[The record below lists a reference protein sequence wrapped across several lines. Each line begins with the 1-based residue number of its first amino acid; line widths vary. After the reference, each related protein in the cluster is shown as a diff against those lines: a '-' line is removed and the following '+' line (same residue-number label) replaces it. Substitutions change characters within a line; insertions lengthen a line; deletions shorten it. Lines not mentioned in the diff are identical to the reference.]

1 MGRILAIDYGN
12 KRVGLAVT
20 DEQRIIANG
29 LTTVHSKDLFTFLDS
44 YLTKEQVDLIVVG
57 EPLDMQSKPSD
68 ASRFIDPF
76 VKKLKKQFPHIP
88 VKRMDERFSSKMAM
102 QAMLDAGLSKKKR
115 QNKSLIDTISA
126 TIILQSFLE
135 QESNAVNKP

>member
-44 YLTKEQVDLIVVG
+44 YLSKEAVDLIVVG

-68 ASRFIDPF
+68 ASRFVDPF

-88 VKRMDERFSSKMAM
+88 VKRIDERFSSKLAM
-102 QAMLDAGLSKKKR
+102 RAMLDAGLSKKKR

-126 TIILQSFLE
+126 TIILQSYLE
-135 QESNAVNKP
+135 QESNALNKP